1 MKRFPS
7 FLCFLMAAAISASLT
22 GCGGSPGAGSSAQ
35 GQSADPPAQSAQP
48 EAGTPAADPS
58 GAPDHNVPGE
68 GPAGAVPEGE
78 PSTLSG
84 GSEQGQNVPN
94 SPEDKPAHVGESGE
108 SSYDFSQPAPESPAV
123 DNTYFEDA
131 AFVGD
136 SRTDGFLLY
145 SGIGTGTNLTSN
157 GLSIFKL
164 EEKKALTIDGKE
176 YTLLEALA
184 LQQYGKVY
192 LSLGVNELGYYDDQ
206 GFYDNYCKAI
216 DDIRR
221 IQPHA
226 VIYIQN
232 LIPLNEE
239 VIAQTTKRSYLT
251 NKHLRVYNDLIK
263 KAAQEKQVVYL
274 DLYSEFVNENG
285 ELPAEASKDGVHLR
299 SDWCKQWLTYL
310 QTHTV
315 DFDTLYPTGEQP
327 QV

>member
-108 SSYDFSQPAPESPAV
+108 SSYDFSRPAPESPAV

-164 EEKKALTIDGKE
+164 EEKKALTIDGQK

-184 LQQYGKVY
+184 LKQYGKVY

-206 GFYDNYCKAI
+206 GFYDAYCKAI
-216 DDIRR
+216 DDIRAC
-221 IQPHA
+221 QPNA
-226 VIYIQN
+226 VIYIQG
-232 LIPLNEE
+232 LIPLNED
-239 VIAQTTKRSYLT
+239 VIAQSGGPSYLT
-251 NKHLRVYNDLIK
+251 NEHLLVYNDLMR
-263 KAAQEKQVVYL
+263 KAAEEKQVVFL
-274 DLYSEFVNENG
+274 DLNPEFTG
-285 ELPAEASKDGVHLR
+285 ADGKLPADASKDGVHLR
-299 SDWCKQWLTYL
+299 KAYCEKWLDYL
-310 QTHTV
+310 KTHTV
-315 DFDTLYPTGEQP
+315 DYETLYPGQEGA
-327 QV
+327 V

>member
-7 FLCFLMAAAISASLT
+7 LLCFLMAAAISASLT

-48 EAGTPAADPS
+48 EAGIPAADPS

-164 EEKKALTIDGKE
+164 AEKKAITIDGTA
-176 YTLLEALA
+176 YTL
-184 LQQYGKVY
+184 
-192 LSLGVNELGYYDDQ
+192 SL
-206 GFYDNYCKAI
+206 I
-216 DDIRR
+216 HI
-221 IQPHA
+221 
-226 VIYIQN
+226 
-232 LIPLNEE
+232 
-239 VIAQTTKRSYLT
+239 
-251 NKHLRVYNDLIK
+251 
-263 KAAQEKQVVYL
+263 
-274 DLYSEFVNENG
+274 
-285 ELPAEASKDGVHLR
+285 
-299 SDWCKQWLTYL
+299 
-310 QTHTV
+310 
-315 DFDTLYPTGEQP
+315 
-327 QV
+327 

>member
-145 SGIGTGTNLTSN
+145 SGIGTRTNLTSN

-164 EEKKALTIDGKE
+164 AEKKVITIDGTA
-176 YTLLEALA
+176 YTLLEALE
-184 LQQYGKVY
+184 LGEYGKVY
-192 LSLGVNELGYYDDQ
+192 LSLGVNELGYYNDE
-206 GFYDNYCKAI
+206 GFYQAYCDAI
-216 DDIRR
+216 DAIRAC
-221 IQPHA
+221 QPDA
-226 VIYIQN
+226 VIYIQG
-232 LIPLNEE
+232 LIPLNES
-239 VIAQTTKRSYLT
+239 VVAASGGPSYLT
-251 NKHLRVYNDLIK
+251 NEHLRVYNGLMQ
-263 KAAQEKQVVYL
+263 KAAEEKQVVFL
-274 DLYSEFVNENG
+274 DLYSEFANENG
-285 ELPAEASKDGVHLR
+285 ELPEEASKDGVHLK
-299 SDWCKQWLTYL
+299 SDYCKQWLEYL
-310 QTHTV
+310 KVHTV
-315 DFDTLYPTGEQP
+315 DFETLYPEGTET
-327 QV
+327 

>member
-78 PSTLSG
+78 PSTLYG

-136 SRTDGFLLY
+136 SRTDGFLLGVDLHIEDLRGE
-145 SGIGTGTNLTSN
+145 SQQRTEDGAHGAEDSDALENQFKIHIHAL
-157 GLSIFKL
+157 LSR
-164 EEKKALTIDGKE
+164 
-176 YTLLEALA
+176 
-184 LQQYGKVY
+184 
-192 LSLGVNELGYYDDQ
+192 SS
-206 GFYDNYCKAI
+206 C
-216 DDIRR
+216 RR
-221 IQPHA
+221 SP
-226 VIYIQN
+226 
-232 LIPLNEE
+232 
-239 VIAQTTKRSYLT
+239 
-251 NKHLRVYNDLIK
+251 
-263 KAAQEKQVVYL
+263 
-274 DLYSEFVNENG
+274 
-285 ELPAEASKDGVHLR
+285 
-299 SDWCKQWLTYL
+299 
-310 QTHTV
+310 
-315 DFDTLYPTGEQP
+315 
-327 QV
+327 